1 MQSNLKKSISTNN
14 KNKVITMKEL
24 RIRLSI
30 MVGVL
35 ILLLI
40 PNLANANKN
49 SIEESTNY
57 ESLTVEEG
65 REF

>member
-1 MQSNLKKSISTNN
+1 
-14 KNKVITMKEL
+14 MKEL

-49 SIEESTNY
+49 SIEESTNH
-57 ESLTVEEG
+57 ESLTVEET
-65 REF
+65 REL

>member
-1 MQSNLKKSISTNN
+1 MQSNKKISTNN
-14 KNKVITMKEL
+14 KNKVITMKEF

-49 SIEESTNY
+49 SIEESTIY
-57 ESLTVEEG
+57 ESLTVEESNNL
-65 REF
+65 

>member
-1 MQSNLKKSISTNN
+1 
-14 KNKVITMKEL
+14 MKEF

-49 SIEESTNY
+49 SIEESTVY
-57 ESLTVEEG
+57 ESLTVEESNNL
-65 REF
+65 